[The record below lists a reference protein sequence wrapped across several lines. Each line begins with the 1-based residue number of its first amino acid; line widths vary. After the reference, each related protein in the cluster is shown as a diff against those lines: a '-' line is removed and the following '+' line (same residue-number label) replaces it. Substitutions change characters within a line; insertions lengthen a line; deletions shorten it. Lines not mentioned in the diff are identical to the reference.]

1 MPYLTSSSLPI
12 FLSHIFILSS
22 HLSSHLQSSP
32 WSQFIL
38 QQRNTEFEGKRDW
51 RRRRVDSWLAGTFA
65 VYIRSKDT
73 WWRQGTLV
81 QSNLRMA
88 KSAKS
93 KSTCVHVEHV
103 HVYIYTSAFPIV
115 CVRNKFV
122 IVFTFMI
129 LFFISTFITWPGN
142 CLVEQWPSV
151 SCCPCWRPRP
161 CHWPEPHSQSWPQ
174 PHEVRRSCGRRTG
187 VGWRNPLTGKPG
199 RSGRQAHKLGH
210 WSLGHIW

>member
-93 KSTCVHVEHV
+93 KSACVHFEHV
-103 HVYIYTSAFPIV
+103 HVYISTSAFPIV
-115 CVRNKFV
+115 CMCTKQVCYSFYIHDPVLYQHFYYLAWELSSGAVTK
-122 IVFTFMI
+122 
-129 LFFISTFITWPGN
+129 
-142 CLVEQWPSV
+142 CLLLSLLKTKALPLA
-151 SCCPCWRPRP
+151 RT
-161 CHWPEPHSQSWPQ
+161 PQ
-174 PHEVRRSCGRRTG
+174 PKLTSAPRSEE
-187 VGWRNPLTGKPG
+187 
-199 RSGRQAHKLGH
+199 KL
-210 WSLGHIW
+210 W